1 MKVYIRRRKPA
12 PRSTSNWFSESVQ
25 AIQQDA
31 RFGVRILLRSPG
43 LTSLVVLAL
52 ALGIGANSAMFSV
65 VDALLLH
72 PLSYERPEELTI
84 VFDRDTRGQLRS
96 ASAGNFIDWRKAKS
110 FTGLAG
116 WAPSVYVLSGEQP
129 VQVLGAR
136 VTANIFQVLGVK
148 PFMGRTFLIGEDGLD
163 GSATVSRV
171 AVISYGL
178 WQDALASDP
187 NVLGREIR
195 LNDNKFAIIG
205 VMRSDFELFNR
216 RHQIWVPAVLDGA
229 NRDYHY
235 LQVVGRRK
243 VSLGETRGEMVSLSR
258 SLAEAYPEDNRGRV
272 AQVESFEE
280 WLVDRPVRTRLLL
293 LLAAVGLVLLLACSN
308 VASLLLAR
316 SASRSREIALRVSL
330 GATRGRIVGQLLI
343 ESLLLSLT
351 GGLLGLML
359 AGALIQAA
367 PSFVPASAIP
377 TTAPLTLSLSV
388 IGFTLAVSL
397 LTGVLFGL
405 APAVASSKPDVQEA
419 LQDTARGSTGGR
431 GRQFFRQAM
440 VTIEV
445 AVALV
450 LLSSATLMVSSLQ
463 RLAATDLGL
472 NINNVLTQRIFLPAA
487 SYDAARALRFQRQAM
502 EQVAAIPGVAQVA
515 MGSNLPLSRM
525 GMQVPFDLES
535 APVRATGE
543 MPGAGYTTV
552 TPGFFSLLK
561 VPVRAG
567 REFDVNDSEN
577 APGVAMVNVAFAD
590 RFFPNGNA
598 LGQRL
603 RVNKPA
609 LGKNGFGSTE
619 YVQIVGVVGNVTLE
633 EIGASP
639 LATIY
644 APLAQNVWSTAHWMT
659 IKTSG
664 DPARLAPS
672 VRRAIM
678 AMDTSQPLD
687 SATSLA
693 GSLAV
698 QFAEPQFQSRLMGG
712 FALLALGLAIVGIY
726 GVNSYAVSQRQ
737 REIGV
742 RLALGATGGSILRDI
757 LGRGMK
763 LTAVGIVVGL
773 AGAVGMNSV
782 LRSALLDVGGVEVG
796 PMLSAAAVLTAVAA
810 AACYLPARRATQIDP
825 AITLRKE

>member
-1 MKVYIRRRKPA
+1 MLR
-12 PRSTSNWFSESVQ
+12 WFSDVSQ
-25 AIQQDA
+25 AIRQDA
-31 RFGVRILLRSPG
+31 RFGARILLRSPG

-72 PLSYERPEELTI
+72 PLTYENPSELTI
-84 VFDRDTRGQLRS
+84 IFDRDTRGQLRS

-110 FTGLAG
+110 FSGLAG
-116 WAPSVYVLSGEQP
+116 WAPSVYVLGGEQP
-129 VQVLGAR
+129 VQVQGAR
-136 VTANIFQVLGVK
+136 VTANIFDVLGVR
-148 PFMGRTFLIGEDGLD
+148 PFMGRKFLVGEDGLD

-171 AVISYGL
+171 AIISYGL
-178 WQDALASDP
+178 WQDAFGGDP
-187 NVLGREIR
+187 RVIGREIR
-195 LNDNKFAIIG
+195 LNENKFAIVG
-205 VMRSDFELFNR
+205 VMQQDFQLFNR

-243 VSLGETRGEMVSLSR
+243 APLGEAKGEMVAISQA
-258 SLAEAYPEDNRGRV
+258 LAEAYPGDNRGRV
-272 AQVESFEE
+272 AQVESFED
-280 WLVDRPVRTRLLL
+280 WLVDRPVRTRLLI

-316 SASRSREIALRVSL
+316 SASRSREIALRASL
-330 GATRGRIVGQLLI
+330 GASRGRIMGQLLI

-351 GGLLGLML
+351 GGVLGLML
-359 AGALIQAA
+359 AGALVQAA
-367 PSFVPASAIP
+367 PRFVPASAIP
-377 TTAPLTLSLSV
+377 TTAPLSLSLTV
-388 IGFTLAVSL
+388 IGFTFLVSV

-405 APAVASSKPDVQEA
+405 APAVAASKPDVQEA

-450 LLSSATLMVSSLQ
+450 LVTSALLMVSSLQ
-463 RLAATDLGL
+463 RLAAADLGL
-472 NINNVLTQRIFLPAA
+472 NIRNVLTQRIFLPATTYK
-487 SYDAARALRFQRQAM
+487 SARALQFHKQAM
-502 EQVAAIPGVAQVA
+502 EQVAALPGVAQVA

-535 APVRATGE
+535 AAVRPMGE

-552 TPGFFSLLK
+552 TPGFFALLR

-567 REFDVNDSEN
+567 REFDATDSET
-577 APGVAMVNVAFAD
+577 APGVAVVNAAFAE

-598 LGQRL
+598 LNQRL
-603 RVNKPA
+603 RINKPA
-609 LGKNGFGSTE
+609 LGTNGFGATE

-633 EIGASP
+633 EVGATP
-639 LATIY
+639 IPTIY
-644 APLAQNVWSTAHWMT
+644 APVAQNVWSTAHWMT
-659 IKTSG
+659 VKTTG
-664 DPARLAPS
+664 DPVRLAQA
-672 VRRAIM
+672 VRSAIL
-678 AMDTSQPLD
+678 ALDTNQPLD
-687 SATSLA
+687 AATSLE
-693 GSLAV
+693 GSFAA
-698 QFAEPQFQSRLMGG
+698 QFAEPQFQSQLMGG

-726 GVNSYAVSQRQ
+726 GVNSYAVTQRQ

-757 LGRGMK
+757 VGRGMK
-763 LTAVGIVVGL
+763 LTAVGIVIGL
-773 AGAVGMNSV
+773 LGAVGLNSI
-782 LRSALLDVGGVEVG
+782 LRSTLVDVGEVEFL
-796 PMLSAAAVLTAVAA
+796 PMLSAAAGLAVVAA
-810 AACYLPARRATQIDP
+810 LACYIPARRATKIDP